1 MCCGGGRIG
10 GASMPALSGDFLA
23 MSVFFYA
30 MHCLHA
36 LGPAELAA
44 WPRPTLSELRD
55 AARGFCGME
64 WGALQNRKVRK
75 GAQDVLFSTSEE
87 GLPHRCVEVVYMTTL
102 LRDGYGF
109 PEHSRNVTY
118 ALEADGMEV

>member
-1 MCCGGGRIG
+1 
-10 GASMPALSGDFLA
+10 MPALSGDFLA

-44 WPRPTLSELRD
+44 WPRPTLFELRD

-64 WGALQNRKVRK
+64 WGALQSRKVRK
-75 GAQDVLFSTSEE
+75 KVVLVTSEE

-102 LRDGYGF
+102 L
-109 PEHSRNVTY
+109 
-118 ALEADGMEV
+118 